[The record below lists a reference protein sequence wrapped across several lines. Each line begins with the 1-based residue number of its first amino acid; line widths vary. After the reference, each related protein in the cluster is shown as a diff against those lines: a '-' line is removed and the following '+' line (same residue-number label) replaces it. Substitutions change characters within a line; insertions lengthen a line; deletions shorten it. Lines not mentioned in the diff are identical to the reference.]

1 MAVIRSD
8 SVTQNRSRWARW
20 LVLGTVLVGMTVIT
34 IAHQSMNVGKPA
46 GVDALCPFGGLET
59 LFSVVSGSGFIK
71 RTAASALVLF
81 ATTLG
86 LALVYRR
93 SFCGQLC
100 PLGALQGLFGALG
113 ARIFRSRPLVPAA
126 VDRWARYVKYGL
138 LAFFVLWTWRAADL
152 VMRPYDP
159 WAAYAHLTSDELFL
173 EFGIGFGIL
182 LLALVGS
189 FAYDRAFCKYLC
201 PMGASLGLLS
211 KISAFRIQRDA
222 DTCIDCG
229 ACDRTCPMNITVSKE
244 TAVTSA
250 ECISCNECLNSCPVS
265 GALEIQAPSRRTIS
279 PMFLTGLVVALV
291 VASIGVSQAAGAFA
305 FRMPTLAES
314 LGQERS
320 QGNGSSGSFDLSLIK
335 GRTSL
340 QEISDATGIP
350 AEEFTAAWGVSAAD
364 LAVPM
369 KDIKDAYGFT
379 PEEVRAWVGARLG
392 E

>member
-126 VDRWARYVKYGL
+126 VDRWARYVKYGV

-250 ECISCNECLNSCPVS
+250 ECISCNECVNSCPVS

-279 PMFLTGLVVALV
+279 PMFSRGSWSPLSSRRSECPRLRARSLSVCRHSRNPWGRSALKATDQV
-291 VASIGVSQAAGAFA
+291 
-305 FRMPTLAES
+305 
-314 LGQERS
+314 
-320 QGNGSSGSFDLSLIK
+320 DLSICH
-335 GRTSL
+335 
-340 QEISDATGIP
+340 
-350 AEEFTAAWGVSAAD
+350 
-364 LAVPM
+364 
-369 KDIKDAYGFT
+369 
-379 PEEVRAWVGARLG
+379 
-392 E
+392 